1 MLGPSTSD
9 AGWQLTCEQSAV
21 PPGQGPFREPLER
34 GVEASHLQEELKY
47 RETVGCLGEQER
59 GLRPFQ
65 QGDAAAA

>member
-1 MLGPSTSD
+1 MRGGSSLVSRALCLRGRT
-9 AGWQLTCEQSAV
+9 
-21 PPGQGPFREPLER
+21 PFREPLER